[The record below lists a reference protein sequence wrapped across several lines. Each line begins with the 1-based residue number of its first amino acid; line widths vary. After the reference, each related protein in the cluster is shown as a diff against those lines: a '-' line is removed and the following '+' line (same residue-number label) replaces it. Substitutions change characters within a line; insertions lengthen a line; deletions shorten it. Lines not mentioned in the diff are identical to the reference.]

1 MRGFSGGFLKM
12 NDDANYGCT
21 IIIPTYNR
29 PRYLERI
36 LSYYNEYAGNYNILV
51 ADSSSDENKKLNDKV
66 VSSFSNLNM
75 LHLNNYSSEISP
87 YHKIVDSINY
97 VDTKY
102 CALCADDDFVTPNG
116 ISQSVDFLEKNP
128 DFTIAHG
135 YYISFYL
142 KNDKRK
148 KQHFYWDPIYSYK
161 SIIFSDAKYRLTE
174 HFSNY
179 SVPTFYA
186 VHRADFL
193 KMIFKETTEF
203 TDDYRFGELLP
214 SMLTLIYGKMKCM
227 DVLYAAR
234 ENIPGSS
241 GQSSENMVDFIKAGT
256 HDEKYAKFRD
266 CLAMHLSKKSQ
277 LDLEE
282 SKRAVDD
289 AMSAYIKKNSLINK
303 MSNALDYL
311 RLPDWIY
318 EGIRTLYR
326 KLFLSKQMRMEYFR
340 SSVDAPS
347 SKYYDDF
354 NKIRLRVLPHPIQR
368 RDEKRKFS

>member
-1 MRGFSGGFLKM
+1 M

-29 PRYLERI
+29 PRYLKRI
-36 LSYYNEYAGNYNILV
+36 LSYYNEYVGNYNIIV
-51 ADSSSDENKKLNDKV
+51 ADSSSDENKKRNEEII
-66 VSSFSNLNM
+66 SSFSNINISYI
-75 LHLNNYSSEISP
+75 NYPSEINPS
-87 YHKIVDSINY
+87 YKIADALNHVN
-97 VDTKY
+97 TKY
-102 CALCADDDFVTPNG
+102 CVFCADDDFIIPNG
-116 ISQSVDFLEKNP
+116 IDQSIDFLEKNP
-128 DFTIAHG
+128 DFTVAHG

-148 KQHFYWDPIYSYK
+148 KQHFYWDPIYPYK
-161 SIIFSDAKYRLTE
+161 SITFSDAKYRLNYQ
-174 HFSNY
+174 FSNY
-179 SVPTFYA
+179 YPTFYA

-193 KMIFKETTEF
+193 KMIFEETTEF

-214 SMLTLIYGKMKCM
+214 SMLTLIYGKMKYL

-289 AMSAYIKKNSLINK
+289 AMSAYTKKNSLINK
-303 MSNALDYL
+303 VSNALDYL
-311 RLPDWIY
+311 RLPDWID

-340 SSVDAPS
+340 SSVDVSS

-354 NKIRLRVLPHPIQR
+354 DKIRLHVLPHHIQR
-368 RDEKRKFS
+368 SDEKRKFS